1 MEDLCFAVTDTATFC
16 SLQQQLN
23 KLSPKHHTCL
33 LLLLLP
39 LLQSEM
45 EDLCFAVTD
54 TATFCSLR
62 QQLDKLWSSPPP
74 PRSRRRVRSSPRQQQ
89 LRALAQQQQELAAAR
104 AWAWEENVG
113 QGLRD
118 LRSLLGF
125 WRLPALLKPP
135 AAAAGAAE
143 EGRKL
148 ELPRQDDAADSSR
161 SSGSSLLQQQQQR
174 SVGLDLLSRVWQQSS
189 ATPLLP
195 APPEGDVEEPKRAA
209 GGEWGVTDAALSLRT
224 LLSSSNWAAGLQQQ
238 PQQQQQDAA
247 LTLIPAADGLQQQGQ
262 QQKVKQQLTA
272 QQQQLLSVLSTVVAF
287 DAVSLK
293 GNRGLTWS
301 AQQGLRVLEE
311 AASRLYME
319 LAVGSFSC
327 GLQVRM
333 CYVVSILLILCYM
346 TVA

>member
-1 MEDLCFAVTDTATFC
+1 M
-16 SLQQQLN
+16 
-23 KLSPKHHTCL
+23 
-33 LLLLLP
+33 
-39 LLQSEM
+39 LQSEM

-125 WRLPALLKPP
+125 MRLPVLLKPL
-135 AAAAGAAE
+135 AAGSVSNVAEDEQQQADAAGAAVS
-143 EGRKL
+143 
-148 ELPRQDDAADSSR
+148 PSR
-161 SSGSSLLQQQQQR
+161 SSSTLHTNVQQQHR
-174 SVGLDLLSRVWQQSS
+174 SAGLDLLSRVWQQNS

-195 APPEGDVEEPKRAA
+195 APPEGDAEEPQRAA
-209 GGEWGVTDAALSLRT
+209 GGDWGVTDAALSLRT
-224 LLSSSNWAAGLQQQ
+224 LLGSSRWAAGLQRPQPQQQQQQQDALATAADASQQQQ
-238 PQQQQQDAA
+238 PQQQPKQNPKA
-247 LTLIPAADGLQQQGQ
+247 P
-262 QQKVKQQLTA
+262 QQLTA

-327 GLQVRM
+327 GLQVREQPGSSRLNLV
-333 CYVVSILLILCYM
+333 CIYGAVL
-346 TVA
+346 

>member
-1 MEDLCFAVTDTATFC
+1 MEDLCFAVTDTA
-16 SLQQQLN
+16 
-23 KLSPKHHTCL
+23 
-33 LLLLLP
+33 
-39 LLQSEM
+39 M
-45 EDLCFAVTD
+45 
-54 TATFCSLR
+54 FCSLR

-118 LRSLLGF
+118 LRSLLAF
-125 WRLPALLKPP
+125 VRRPLLLKAP
-135 AAAAGAAE
+135 AAEAAATVSGSAAE
-143 EGRKL
+143 DGSRPEQQQQ
-148 ELPRQDDAADSSR
+148 QDGDAASVGSA
-161 SSGSSLLQQQQQR
+161 SSGSTLYPAVQQQQQR
-174 SVGLDLLSRVWQQSS
+174 STGLDLLSRVWQQNSA

-195 APPEGDVEEPKRAA
+195 APPEGDVEEPQRAA
-209 GGEWGVTDAALSLRT
+209 GGDWGVTDAALSLRT
-224 LLSSSNWAAGLQQQ
+224 LLGSSRWAAGLQQPPQ
-238 PQQQQQDAA
+238 QDTTAGPAAAASAPQQQQQ
-247 LTLIPAADGLQQQGQ
+247 
-262 QQKVKQQLTA
+262 QKQKGPQQLTA

-327 GLQVRM
+327 GLQVGAM
-333 CYVVSILLILCYM
+333 Q
-346 TVA
+346 

>member
-16 SLQQQLN
+16 
-23 KLSPKHHTCL
+23 
-33 LLLLLP
+33 
-39 LLQSEM
+39 
-45 EDLCFAVTD
+45 D
-54 TATFCSLR
+54 LR

-74 PRSRRRVRSSPRQQQ
+74 PRSRRKVRSSPRQQQ

-118 LRSLLGF
+118 LRSLLAF
-125 WRLPALLKPP
+125 VRRPLLMKRP
-135 AAAAGAAE
+135 AAAVSVLGSTAE
-143 EGRKL
+143 DGSR
-148 ELPRQDDAADSSR
+148 PDRQQQQQQQDGDAAGVAQT
-161 SSGSSLLQQQQQR
+161 SSGSLYPAVQQQQQQQR
-174 SVGLDLLSRVWQQSS
+174 SAGLDLLSRVWQQNSA

-195 APPEGDVEEPKRAA
+195 APPEGDVEEPQRAA
-209 GGEWGVTDAALSLRT
+209 GGDWGVTDAALSLRT
-224 LLSSSNWAAGLQQQ
+224 LLGSSRWAAGLQPSPQ
-238 PQQQQQDAA
+238 PQQQD
-247 LTLIPAADGLQQQGQ
+247 LTAGVAAADAPLQQPKAKQKGQ
-262 QQKVKQQLTA
+262 QQLTA

-327 GLQVRM
+327 GLQVRRAADL
-333 CYVVSILLILCYM
+333 YE
-346 TVA
+346 